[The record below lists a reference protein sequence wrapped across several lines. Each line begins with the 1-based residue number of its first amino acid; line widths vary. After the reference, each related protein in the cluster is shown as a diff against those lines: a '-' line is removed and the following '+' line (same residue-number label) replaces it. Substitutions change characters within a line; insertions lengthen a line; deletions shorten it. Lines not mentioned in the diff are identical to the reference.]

1 MTISVVIADDHGVL
15 RAALRALLK
24 GEPDMEVIGEAA
36 DGQETLKRT
45 QELKPKVLLLDM
57 TMPGPGGIEITR
69 QLQKTLPETRVLV
82 LTVHEDER
90 LVREALHA
98 GAAGYII
105 KRAFDT
111 ELTNAIRAVAEGNLY
126 IHPALTR
133 ALIKEQANSTPPAPS
148 DAALEMTED
157 ESPLTRR
164 ETEVLQLIA
173 KGYTNRQV
181 ADELS
186 LSVRTVETHRANL
199 MGKLGVT
206 SRVELVR
213 FAKERGWL
221 EKDKT

>member
-36 DGQETLKRT
+36 DGQETVKRT
-45 QELKPKVLLLDM
+45 QELKPQVLLLDM

-133 ALIKEQANSTPPAPS
+133 AFFREQAGATPSAPGDRPAETT
-148 DAALEMTED
+148 AD

-199 MGKLGVT
+199 MGQLGVT

-221 EKDKT
+221 DKDKT

>member
-24 GEPDMEVIGEAA
+24 GEPDMEVSGEAA
-36 DGQETLKRT
+36 DGLEAVRRA
-45 QELKPKVLLLDM
+45 QELKPNVLLLDM
-57 TMPGPGGIEITR
+57 SMPGPGGIEITR
-69 QLQKTLPETRVLV
+69 QLQKRLPETRILI

-90 LVREALHA
+90 LVREVLRA

-105 KRAFDT
+105 KRAFDS
-111 ELTNAIRAVAEGNLY
+111 ELTNAIRAVAQGNLY

-133 ALIKEQANSTPPAPS
+133 AFLKDQSGPQPPGPPGATGE
-148 DAALEMTED
+148 AED
-157 ESPLTRR
+157 EEHPLTRR

-181 ADELS
+181 ADALS

-206 SRVELVR
+206 SRVALVR

-221 EKDKT
+221 DKDKS

>member
-24 GEPDMEVIGEAA
+24 GEPDMEVTGEAA
-36 DGQETLKRT
+36 DGQETVRWA
-45 QELKPKVLLLDM
+45 QELKPNVLLLDM
-57 TMPGPGGIEITR
+57 SMPGPDGIEITR
-69 QLQKTLPETRVLV
+69 QLQKLLPETRILI

-111 ELTNAIRAVAEGNLY
+111 ELTNAIRAVAQGNLY

-133 ALIKEQANSTPPAPS
+133 ALLKDQAGPQPPGSGEAGSESS
-148 DAALEMTED
+148 DE

-181 ADELS
+181 ADALS

-221 EKDKT
+221 DRDKS

>member
-1 MTISVVIADDHGVL
+1 MAISIVIADDHGVL

-24 GEPDMEVIGEAA
+24 AEPDMEVTGEAA
-36 DGQETLKRT
+36 DGFETIRRA
-45 QELKPKVLLLDM
+45 QELKPNVLLLDM
-57 TMPGPGGIEITR
+57 SMPGPGGIEITR
-69 QLQKTLPETRVLV
+69 QLQKTLPETRILV

-90 LVREALHA
+90 LVREAIHA

-133 ALIKEQANSTPPAPS
+133 AFLKEQPGLQAPGATGEGS
-148 DAALEMTED
+148 ETSGE

-181 ADELS
+181 ADAP
-186 LSVRTVETHRANL
+186 VVKRTD
-199 MGKLGVT
+199 
-206 SRVELVR
+206 SR
-213 FAKERGWL
+213 
-221 EKDKT
+221 DTPS

>member
-1 MTISVVIADDHGVL
+1 MTISIVIADDHGVL

-24 GEPDMEVIGEAA
+24 GEVDMAVVGEAA
-36 DGQETLKRT
+36 DGAEAIREA
-45 QELKPKVLLLDM
+45 QELRPDVLLLDM
-57 TMPGPGGIEITR
+57 SMPGPGGIEITR
-69 QLQKTLPETRVLV
+69 QLQKSLPETRILI

-111 ELTNAIRAVAEGNLY
+111 ELTNAIRAVAAGNLY

-133 ALIKEQANSTPPAPS
+133 AFLKGRAGPEAPGS
-148 DAALEMTED
+148 IEEGGQEE

-164 ETEVLQLIA
+164 EVEVLQLIA
-173 KGYTNRQV
+173 KGYTNRQA
-181 ADELS
+181 ADKLA

-199 MGKLGVT
+199 MSKLGVS

-213 FAKERGWL
+213 FAKARGWL
-221 EKDKT
+221 EQEDS

>member
-24 GEPDMEVIGEAA
+24 GEPDMEVVGEAS
-36 DGQETLKRT
+36 DGQETVKRT
-45 QELKPKVLLLDM
+45 QELKPRVLLLDM

-98 GAAGYII
+98 GASGYII
-105 KRAFDT
+105 KRAFDS
-111 ELTNAIRAVAEGNLY
+111 ELTNAIRAVADGNLY

-133 ALIKEQANSTPPAPS
+133 AFIKEQIPPTSAPAS
-148 DAALEMTED
+148 ESREGADED
-157 ESPLTRR
+157 SPLTRR
-164 ETEVLQLIA
+164 ETEVLRLIA

-199 MGKLGVT
+199 MSKLGVT

-221 EKDKT
+221 DKS

>member
-24 GEPDMEVIGEAA
+24 GEPDMDVVGEAA
-36 DGQETLKRT
+36 DGQETVKRT
-45 QELKPKVLLLDM
+45 LELKPRVLLLDM

-69 QLQKTLPETRVLV
+69 QIQKTLPQTRVLV

-90 LVREALHA
+90 LVREALNA

-111 ELTNAIRAVAEGNLY
+111 ELTDAIRAVADGNLY

-133 ALIKEQANSTPPAPS
+133 AFIKEQAAPASIAPADGPS
-148 DAALEMTED
+148 ESAD
-157 ESPLTRR
+157 EQSPLTRR

-221 EKDKT
+221 DKDKS